1 MPILAGWLTG
11 EQVPQDIIQQTLLT
25 MGEILGAHGGEPART
40 VQPGAGLM
48 AYADTAYAMQR
59 NDEPPVL
66 DWVPDRHTLVYR
78 RPLSGLHPLYYIENW
93 PAEGNLLFASEIKA
107 LLAVGVPHRLH
118 LPALDALLR
127 YGFIPAPWTAFKD
140 IYVVPA
146 GSILR
151 WQHAKT
157 VVNHATDYHLDKPL
171 TSTDFQDQLH
181 SLLDET
187 VAGMLPTHEQLV
199 ALTGGGRSSAL
210 STILASHHTSATF
223 NVASIGYKKYLSAK
237 AWREAERIAEC
248 CQHPF
253 LAITG
258 IDQPEF
264 WAATLAALEAPAVDT
279 RPVVFHQLLH
289 TAAAETGARVA
300 ISGLGAH
307 ALLSSAPPAFLRQT
321 TQQDILHRYSQ
332 KALPLSRPDNTS
344 SLWSSEIANL
354 LPKEETWEDTLHA
367 RKLARQAAKFTDQT
381 LGWYYLDLHLR
392 LPDFVVSMAQQLAT
406 QEFMAIRS
414 PYLSAQVMEMLTH
427 LPSTLDDGV
436 AKTSLLE
443 ALVHRYMPDSTGT
456 SSLLP
461 LSGPVASLQQVADSE
476 LLQQTIS
483 AEAIRAA
490 GIFNPQTV
498 ENLLKEKVTDPN
510 RRALLLVFTTQLLC
524 QLFGLSL

>member
-107 LLAVGVPHRLH
+107 LLAVGVPRRLH

-171 TSTDFQDQLH
+171 TSTDLQDQLH

-199 ALTGGGRSSAL
+199 A
-210 STILASHHTSATF
+210 HHTSAAF
-223 NVASIGYKKYLSAK
+223 NIASIGYKKSLSAK
-237 AWREAERIAEC
+237 AWRKAERIAEG

-307 ALLSSAPPAFLRQT
+307 ALLSSAPSAFLRQT

-392 LPDFVVSMAQQLAT
+392 LPDFVVSMA
-406 QEFMAIRS
+406 
-414 PYLSAQVMEMLTH
+414 
-427 LPSTLDDGV
+427 TLDDGV

-443 ALVHRYMPDSTGT
+443 ASVHRYMPDSTGT

-483 AEAIRAA
+483 AEAIQAA

-498 ENLLKEKVTDPN
+498 ENLLKEKITDTN